1 MLKTR
6 IILLIS
12 AVVLVVLIFSLPKV
26 VIDNDPD
33 EMASNTTEAEAT
45 DKSPDAAA
53 PAEDNVHDQ
62 QLSVEA
68 QKEIQNLKEKFA
80 ASKNIEKSVIFADS
94 LAELY
99 LSVNKYDSAAKFLD
113 IIAENSPGEDSWLRA
128 GNAYYEGFTYSM
140 EPAKRTEM
148 ATKAREYFEKVLKD
162 SPDRLDVKN
171 KLAMTHLSSSSP
183 MKGIMMLREILEQDP
198 GNEKAL
204 FNLGAL
210 SMQSNQYD
218 KAIERFSKL
227 VELYPNNTQ
236 AHFFLAVS
244 YMETGKKAA
253 AKEHFE
259 IVKQLDDD
267 PQLQATVD
275 SYLEEIE

>member
-6 IILLIS
+6 IILFIS

-26 VIDNDPD
+26 VVDNDPD
-33 EMASNTTEAEAT
+33 EMGSGTTKDEVTDSSSHAE
-45 DKSPDAAA
+45 A
-53 PAEDNVHDQ
+53 PAEGDVHDQ
-62 QLSVEA
+62 QMSAEA
-68 QKEIQNLKEKFA
+68 QNEIRNLKEKFA
-80 ASKNIEKSVIFADS
+80 ASENIQKSVIFADS

-99 LSVNKYDSAAKFLD
+99 LSVSKYDSAAKFLD
-113 IIAENSPGEDSWLRA
+113 IIAENNPSAESWLRA

-140 EPAKRTEM
+140 EPAKRNEM
-148 ATKAREYFEKVLKD
+148 AAKAREYFEKILKD

-171 KLAMTHLSSSSP
+171 KLAMTHLSSSNP

-198 GNEKAL
+198 ENEKAL

-236 AHFFLAVS
+236 ARFFLGVS
-244 YMETGKKAA
+244 YLETGNKPK

-259 IVKQLDDD
+259 KVKQLDDD